1 MLLDVVVFDTNIYLL
16 IFSSIV
22 IISYFFNSYS
32 EKSGIPAVLMLI
44 SLGVVVSFFKPWD
57 ESFNSLL
64 KLLGTVGLILI
75 VLEAALDLKL
85 LKEKTGIIIKSLL
98 VSIVGLGGTSY
109 ISALFLSFVVSGLN
123 LTQALLLTIPLSILS
138 SAIILPSIS
147 SLKEHIR

>member
-44 SLGVVVSFFKPWD
+44 SLGIVVGFFKPWD
-57 ESFNSLL
+57 ESFYSLL

-85 LKEKTGIIIKSLL
+85 L
-98 VSIVGLGGTSY
+98 
-109 ISALFLSFVVSGLN
+109 
-123 LTQALLLTIPLSILS
+123 
-138 SAIILPSIS
+138 
-147 SLKEHIR
+147 